1 MIEQIDAKYFKQ
13 RRENGD
19 VFVKWATWVDKH
31 EQKVVKEPVPV
42 VGKLFPFIKR
52 KKTIDVV
59 VGQEGPIVMEHD
71 VYTLLK
77 SNNPTHQKLAKE
89 IPYDKILNL
98 DEKIYGKGLFLGRRT
113 DLPTDKVHGYDYDI
127 LTEAGVVIGK
137 VMPPHQAYYATG
149 EKTGVLDA
157 DFKFDAEV
165 TNYCNKN
172 TEVWKHVPL
181 ETQNTFPQ
189 LKSKAEEVV
198 AEAKKSKV
206 LSDGGKA

>member
-19 VFVKWATWVDKH
+19 VYVKWATWVDKH

-59 VGQEGPIVMEHD
+59 VGQEGPIVMEQD
-71 VYTLLK
+71 VYSLLR
-77 SNNPTHQKLAKE
+77 SNNPTEQKFAKE
-89 IPYDKILNL
+89 VVYDKILNL
-98 DEKIYGKGLFLGRRT
+98 DEKVYGKGLFLGRRT
-113 DLPTDKVHGYDYDI
+113 DLSTDRVNGYDYDI

-137 VMPPHQAYYATG
+137 VMPPYQAYYATG
-149 EKTGVLDA
+149 EKTAVLDA
-157 DFKFDAEV
+157 NFKFDDEV
-165 TNYCNKN
+165 ANYCNQN
-172 TEVWKHVPL
+172 PEVWKHLPL
-181 ETQNTFPQ
+181 ETKNTFPQ
-189 LKSKAEEVV
+189 LKRNADKVATEVKKTKA
-198 AEAKKSKV
+198 